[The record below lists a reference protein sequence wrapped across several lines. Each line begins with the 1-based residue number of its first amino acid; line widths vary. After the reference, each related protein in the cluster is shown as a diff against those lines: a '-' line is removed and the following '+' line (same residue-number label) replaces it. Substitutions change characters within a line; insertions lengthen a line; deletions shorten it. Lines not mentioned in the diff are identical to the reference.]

1 MRNSTSSTKTEAS
14 CSNGILSDLMKQAEE
29 HNKKLHRTKDVNIA
43 DILTWEDR
51 DAIAKIVDNRVA
63 KEYGDMFPFKWQFSC
78 SGHFIC

>member
-1 MRNSTSSTKTEAS
+1 MEY
-14 CSNGILSDLMKQAEE
+14 SDLMKQAEE

-43 DILTWEDR
+43 DILTYEDR

-63 KEYGDMFPFKWQFSC
+63 KEYGDMFQFKWQFSC

>member
-1 MRNSTSSTKTEAS
+1 MEY
-14 CSNGILSDLMKQAEE
+14 SDLMKQAEE

-63 KEYGDMFPFKWQFSC
+63 KKYGDMYPFKWQFSC

>member
-1 MRNSTSSTKTEAS
+1 MKVISEQEYTEY
-14 CSNGILSDLMKQAEE
+14 NDLMQQAEE

-63 KEYGDMFPFKWQFSC
+63 KEYGDMYTFKWQFSC